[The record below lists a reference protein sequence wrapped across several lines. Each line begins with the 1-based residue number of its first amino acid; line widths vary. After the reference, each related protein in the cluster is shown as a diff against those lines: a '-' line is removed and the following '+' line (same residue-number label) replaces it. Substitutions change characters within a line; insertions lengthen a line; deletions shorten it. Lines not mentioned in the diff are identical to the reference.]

1 MLEKIK
7 EILSAQLN
15 LDPEDIV
22 ENARF
27 REDLGI
33 DSLDLLELVMGLE
46 EEYSFEV
53 PQEALEKLNTVGDVV
68 SYLRDNGITE

>member
-27 REDLGI
+27 HEDLGI